1 MSDEE
6 VPISDK
12 MIQVMEDA
20 EYGDLSHST
29 VSKRHVRILCALYQV
44 KLQWDKHTL
53 TVDYVPVVLISQ
65 LIEPLFNKRH
75 TGEDITYFTRD
86 LVVRG
91 YVASLREQDEDDDST
106 QEDAY
111 AITSRG
117 VELLEQIQDLRPSLF
132 ESNTRNSLK
141 GLH

>member
-6 VPISDK
+6 VPISGE
-12 MIQVMEDA
+12 MILMMEDA

-44 KLQWDKHTL
+44 KLQQRKHA
-53 TVDYVPVVLISQ
+53 DYASMILISQ

-75 TGEDITYFTRD
+75 TIEDVTYFTRD

-91 YVASLREQDEDDDST
+91 YVASLREQDEDNDSL
-106 QEDAY
+106 QGDAY
-111 AITSRG
+111 AITSLG
-117 VELLEQIQDLRPSLF
+117 VELLERVATLHPKLF
-132 ESNTRNSLK
+132 ESNTPNLPK